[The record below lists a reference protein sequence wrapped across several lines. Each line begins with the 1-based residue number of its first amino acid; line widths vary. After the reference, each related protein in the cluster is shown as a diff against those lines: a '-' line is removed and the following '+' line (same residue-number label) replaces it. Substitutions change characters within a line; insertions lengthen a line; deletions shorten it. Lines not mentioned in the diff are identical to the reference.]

1 MTAIKNA
8 QIELPQ
14 ELYNEFR
21 AIVESE
27 GKTIKTAVV
36 EAINEWRMRHAA
48 FDTTDPL
55 FDFTNVIESGG
66 DAAAV
71 DEITYSR
78 EAAT

>member
-1 MTAIKNA
+1 MTIIKNV

-27 GKTIKTAVV
+27 GKPIKAAII
-36 EAINEWRMRHAA
+36 EAINEWKMRHAT
-48 FDTTDPL
+48 FDTSDPL
-55 FDFTNVIESGG
+55 FDFSNVIESGG
-66 DAAAV
+66 NAATV

-78 EAAT
+78 EATN

>member
-1 MTAIKNA
+1 MTTIKNA

-36 EAINEWRMRHAA
+36 EAINDWRMRHAA

-71 DEITYSR
+71 DEITYSG
-78 EAAT
+78 EATT

>member
-1 MTAIKNA
+1 MTAIKNV

-66 DAAAV
+66 DAGAV
-71 DEITYSR
+71 DEVTYSR
-78 EAAT
+78 EATT

>member
-1 MTAIKNA
+1 MCIM
-8 QIELPQ
+8 IELPQ

-21 AIVESE
+21 AIVEAE

-36 EAINEWRMRHAA
+36 EAINEWKMHHTT

-55 FDFTNVIESGG
+55 FDFSNVIEAGG
-66 DAAAV
+66 NAARV

-78 EAAT
+78 EAID

>member
-1 MTAIKNA
+1 MTVIKNI

-21 AIVESE
+21 TIVEAE
-27 GKTIKTAVV
+27 GKSIKAAVV

-55 FDFTNVIESGG
+55 FDFSNVIESGG
-66 DAAAV
+66 NAATV

-78 EAAT
+78 EGTN

>member
-1 MTAIKNA
+1 MTAIKNV

-21 AIVESE
+21 AIVEAE

-36 EAINEWRMRHAA
+36 EAINEWRVRHAA

-71 DEITYSR
+71 DEVTYSR
-78 EAAT
+78 EATT

>member
-1 MTAIKNA
+1 MTVIKNI

-21 AIVESE
+21 TIVEAE
-27 GKTIKTAVV
+27 GTSIKAAVV

-55 FDFTNVIESGG
+55 FDFSNVIESGG
-66 DAAAV
+66 NAATV
-71 DEITYSR
+71 DEITYS
-78 EAAT
+78 EDTN

>member
-1 MTAIKNA
+1 MTAIKNV
-8 QIELPQ
+8 QIELSQ

-21 AIVESE
+21 AIVEAE

-71 DEITYSR
+71 DEVTYSR
-78 EAAT
+78 EATT

>member
-1 MTAIKNA
+1 MTAIKNV
-8 QIELPQ
+8 QIELSQ

-21 AIVESE
+21 AIVEAE

-66 DAAAV
+66 DAATV
-71 DEITYSR
+71 DEVTYSR
-78 EAAT
+78 EATT